1 MEQQLVDLIGSSDG
15 ATMPFEEWRLLVLQK
30 GLNPT
35 KIQNLKRRGLIHT
48 VLEDGVHYIKRG
60 ARPTGTA

>member
-1 MEQQLVDLIGSSDG
+1 MEQQLVDLIGANEG
-15 ATMPFEEWRLLVLQK
+15 AIMPFEEWRLLVLQK

-48 VLEDGVHYIKRG
+48 VLVDGVHYIKRG
-60 ARPTGTA
+60 ARPVESA